1 MKLNNVI
8 FNTRQIILKYHEP
21 ADIKH
26 FDIDMDAFSEGYIA
40 RSNFDFNIIKLS
52 GNNSIVSDIIKRLRG
67 TCSGMTPE
75 MLLQ

>member
-1 MKLNNVI
+1 
-8 FNTRQIILKYHEP
+8 
-21 ADIKH
+21 
-26 FDIDMDAFSEGYIA
+26 MDAFSEGWQ

-75 MLLQ
+75 MCVTPPIAVDNQFYFYDNI